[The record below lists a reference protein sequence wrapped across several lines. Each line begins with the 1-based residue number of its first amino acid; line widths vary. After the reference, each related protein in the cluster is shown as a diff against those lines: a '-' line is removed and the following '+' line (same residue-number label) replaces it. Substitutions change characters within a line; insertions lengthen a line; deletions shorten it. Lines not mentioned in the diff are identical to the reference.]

1 MRVLLPVNPGDRFR
15 YVSGEI
21 KPSEVMAHVL
31 GRLGDPDQTGVWI
44 STVAPDAAMA
54 AAREMDERIGEI
66 DALPLYG
73 LVLSI
78 KDCIDMVGA
87 PTTAACPEFAYA
99 PGASSPV
106 VDKALEAG
114 ALYIGK
120 TNMDQF
126 ATGLV
131 GVRSP
136 YGVARNPHNP
146 DYIPG
151 GSSSGAAVSIATGTS
166 SIALATDTGGSGRV
180 PASYCGVTGLKPG
193 PGALSGRGMVH
204 ACRSFETISI
214 YTQTPADALT
224 ALEVLAAY
232 DPDDCFSDPSYSLF
246 SRDEISAPLDEMRIA
261 TPMRSQRKFFGNQD
275 TEHLFDQALE
285 TAENVYAGIEAVDFT
300 VFLEIND
307 LMFFGPFL
315 AERDVAVGDFLR
327 AHPEAGEKVVRDLIL
342 GSGSQTAA
350 DAYRALYRVAE
361 ARRRLESFW
370 RKFDAL
376 LVPTVG
382 TIVTVDEVMR
392 EPLKPNFNNGYYT
405 NFANP
410 LGLAAISIPNGL
422 TSPGVPHGITLLG
435 PAGSESL
442 LVRMAEGFL
451 DARHKR
457 P

>member
-1 MRVLLPVNPGDRFR
+1 MIITNSTLRPR

-78 KDCIDMVGA
+78 KDCIDLVGA

-99 PGASSPV
+99 PGASGPV

-166 SIALATDTGGSGRV
+166 SIALATDTGGSGGV

-204 ACRSFETISI
+204 ACRSFETIS
-214 YTQTPADALT
+214 
-224 ALEVLAAY
+224 
-232 DPDDCFSDPSYSLF
+232 
-246 SRDEISAPLDEMRIA
+246 
-261 TPMRSQRKFFGNQD
+261 
-275 TEHLFDQALE
+275 
-285 TAENVYAGIEAVDFT
+285 
-300 VFLEIND
+300 
-307 LMFFGPFL
+307 
-315 AERDVAVGDFLR
+315 
-327 AHPEAGEKVVRDLIL
+327 
-342 GSGSQTAA
+342 
-350 DAYRALYRVAE
+350 
-361 ARRRLESFW
+361 
-370 RKFDAL
+370 
-376 LVPTVG
+376 
-382 TIVTVDEVMR
+382 
-392 EPLKPNFNNGYYT
+392 
-405 NFANP
+405 
-410 LGLAAISIPNGL
+410 SI
-422 TSPGVPHGITLLG
+422 
-435 PAGSESL
+435 
-442 LVRMAEGFL
+442 
-451 DARHKR
+451 HKR
-457 P
+457 LPMHLRR

>member
-1 MRVLLPVNPGDRFR
+1 MIIANSALRPR

-21 KPSEVMAHVL
+21 KPSEVMAHTL
-31 GRLGDPDQTGVWI
+31 GRLDDPDQSGVWI
-44 STVAPDAAMA
+44 SSVEPDAAMA
-54 AAREMDERIGEI
+54 AARKMDERIGEI
-66 DALPLYG
+66 DKLPLYG

-78 KDCIDMVGA
+78 KDCIDVIGV
-87 PTTAACPEFAYA
+87 PTTAGCPEFAYV
-99 PGASSPV
+99 PKASSPV
-106 VDKALEAG
+106 VDKAIEAG

-146 DYIPG
+146 GYIPG

-166 SIALATDTGGSGRV
+166 SLALATDTGGSGRV
-180 PASYCGVTGLKPG
+180 PASYCGITGLKPG

-204 ACRSFETISI
+204 ACRSFETISVFA
-214 YTQTPADALT
+214 QTPADAFA
-224 ALEVLAAY
+224 ALEVLVAY
-232 DPDDCFSDPSYSLF
+232 DPEDCFSDPSYSLF
-246 SRDEISAPLDEMRIA
+246 AGDVAAPALDEMRIA
-261 TPMRSQRKFFGNQD
+261 VPMRSQREFFGDRD
-275 TEHLFDQALE
+275 TENLFEQALAR
-285 TAENVYAGIEAVDFT
+285 AENVFTGIEAVDFRL
-300 VFLEIND
+300 FLEIND
-307 LMFFGPFL
+307 LMYFGPFI

-361 ARRRLESFW
+361 ARRGLESFW

-382 TIVTVDEVMR
+382 TLATVDEVMR
-392 EPLKPNFNNGYYT
+392 EPLNSNFNNGYYT
-405 NFANP
+405 HFANP

-422 TSPGVPHGITLLG
+422 TPQGVPHGITLLG

-451 DARHKR
+451 EPHCKR
-457 P
+457 T

>member
-1 MRVLLPVNPGDRFR
+1 MNITNSTLRPR
-15 YVSGEI
+15 YTSGEI

-31 GRLGDPDQTGVWI
+31 GRLDDPDQAGVWI
-44 STVAPDAAMA
+44 SSVEPDAAMA
-54 AAREMDERIGEI
+54 AARKMDERIGEI
-66 DALPLYG
+66 DKLPLYG

-78 KDCIDMVGA
+78 KDCIDLAGA
-87 PTTAACPEFAYA
+87 PTTAACPEFAYT
-99 PGASSPV
+99 PKASGPV
-106 VDKALEAG
+106 VEKAIEAG
-114 ALYIGK
+114 TLYIGK

-146 DYIPG
+146 GYIPS

-180 PASYCGVTGLKPG
+180 PASYCSITGLKPG

-214 YTQTPADALT
+214 FAQTPADAFM
-224 ALEVLAAY
+224 ALEVLAGY
-232 DPDDCFSDPSYSLF
+232 DADDCFSDPSYCLF
-246 SRDEISAPLDEMRIA
+246 AGDAASTPLHEMRIA
-261 TPMRSQRKFFGNQD
+261 APMRSQRKFFGNRD
-275 TEHLFDQALE
+275 TENLFEQALA
-285 TAENVYAGIEAVDFT
+285 TAGEVFAGIEDVDFT

-307 LMFFGPFL
+307 LMYFGPFL

-327 AHPEAGEKVVRDLIL
+327 ARPEAGEKVVRELIL

-350 DAYRALYRVAE
+350 DVYRALYGVAE

-376 LVPTVG
+376 LVPTVR
-382 TIVTVDEVMR
+382 TIQTVDEVMR
-392 EPLKPNFNNGYYT
+392 EPLESNFDNGYYT
-405 NFANP
+405 HFANP
-410 LGLAAISIPNGL
+410 LGLASISIPNGL
-422 TSPGVPHGITLLG
+422 TPPGVPHGITLLV
-435 PAGSESL
+435 PAGGESL
-442 LVRMAEGFL
+442 LVRMAEEFL